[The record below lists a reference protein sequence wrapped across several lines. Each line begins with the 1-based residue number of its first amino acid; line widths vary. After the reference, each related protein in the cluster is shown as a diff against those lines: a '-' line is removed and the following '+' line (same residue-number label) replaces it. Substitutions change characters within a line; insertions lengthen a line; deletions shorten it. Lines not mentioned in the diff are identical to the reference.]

1 MTYNEERSTKMDA
14 KTEIER
20 LRAEN
25 STLKRQN
32 ASFKEQIDAKN
43 LELAKAERTKIQ
55 FISRVSHEL
64 RTPLHAIIGF
74 SEMLQEGEAEEL
86 TEVQQD
92 YINRVLYNGRHL
104 LQIVNDIL
112 DLSKIEAGKLQL
124 TYEIFRLESMLKTV
138 IAVVDSL
145 AIKKNISISLCVEE
159 PEINI
164 YADQKRIRQVMYN
177 LLSNAIKFTDSNGQI
192 HIRARKRL
200 IDSNED
206 ITEAVHIAVRDTG
219 IGIKPEDR
227 ERIFHDFEQGDN
239 SLAREH
245 DGTGLG
251 LSLAKHLVELHGGRI
266 WVESHQGKGSTF
278 SFTVPS
284 RLDCVREFVW
294 DEVLEPPTLEAQ
306 QALFARGRPTVL
318 IVEDNQD
325 AQELLTRYLSE
336 DYNVVRAYDG
346 EEAVRRASEILPFAI
361 ILDIMLPKKDGLE
374 VLRELKEFS
383 KTKDI
388 PVIITSMADNS
399 ELGAALGADD
409 YLVKPVDK
417 GTLIAKL
424 DQLRVKST
432 TEGGASSIL
441 IIGHD
446 EREMEEL
453 AHELKSEHF
462 EVLKSISG
470 REGVDIAIKNQ
481 PALLILDLILPDLR
495 SGFEVVEQLK
505 THPTA
510 KDIPILAL
518 TEKELNPDERA
529 MLSEHVQAIA
539 KKSAISSKE
548 DLLQAIERLERM
560 FPVRAGL
567 VDIATGL
574 FGRHYCQKR
583 LREEI
588 SRAERYNKVFSV
600 LMMELDGF
608 EDYINAV
615 GYVQCNAILKQIAEV
630 LQSNMRKADP
640 IARYSVEDF
649 MLILPETDKPHAIL
663 AGEKIRG
670 LISGLNLNYQLEEGI
685 TNKLTASIGVVTYLD
700 DAETKEEATKTEEEL
715 AKIKEKLLKEVRW
728 ALQRAKREGGNR
740 VVG

>member
-1 MTYNEERSTKMDA
+1 MDA

-20 LRAEN
+20 LRDEN
-25 STLKRQN
+25 SGLQQQN
-32 ASFKEQIDAKN
+32 ASLKKQMEAKAQ
-43 LELAKAERTKIQ
+43 ELAKAEKTKIQ

-64 RTPLHAIIGF
+64 RTPMNAIIGF
-74 SEMLQEGEAEEL
+74 SEILQECEDGEL
-86 TEVQQD
+86 TDVQKD
-92 YINRVLYNGRHL
+92 YINRVLYNGQHL

-124 TYEIFRLESMLKTV
+124 TYEPFRLDDMLKTV

-145 AIKKNISISLCVEE
+145 AIKKNISLSLSVAE
-159 PEINI
+159 PDINL

-192 HIRARKRL
+192 HINVRKRL
-200 IDSNED
+200 IDSDGD
-206 ITEAVHIAVRDTG
+206 ITEAVQIAVRDTG
-219 IGIKPEDR
+219 IGVKPEDR

-245 DGTGLG
+245 NGTGLG
-251 LSLAKHLVELHGGRI
+251 LSLAKRLVELHGGRI
-266 WVESHQGKGSTF
+266 WVESHQGRGSTF
-278 SFTVPS
+278 SFTIPS
-284 RLDCVREFVW
+284 RLDDARAFVG
-294 DEVLEPPTLEAQ
+294 EVFES
-306 QALFARGRPTVL
+306 QALATQQPPFSRGRPTVL
-318 IVEDNQD
+318 VVEDNQD
-325 AQELLTRYLSE
+325 AQELLTRYLSG
-336 DYNVVRAYDG
+336 DYNVARAYDG
-346 EEAVRRASEILPFAI
+346 EEAIRRAREILPFAI

-383 KTKDI
+383 QTKDI

-409 YLVKPVDK
+409 YLVKPVAK

-446 EREMEEL
+446 EGEVEEL
-453 AHELKSEHF
+453 TRELESEHF
-462 EVLKSISG
+462 AVLKSISG
-470 REGVDIAIKNQ
+470 REGVDMAIENQ

-495 SGFEVVEQLK
+495 SGFEVVGQLK
-505 THPTA
+505 AHPTA

-518 TEKELNPDERA
+518 TEKDLTPDERA

-548 DLLQAIERLERM
+548 ALRREIERLERM
-560 FPVRAGL
+560 YPVRAGL
-567 VDIATGL
+567 VDSTTGL
-574 FGRHYCQKR
+574 FGRHYFHKR

-588 SRAERYNKVFSV
+588 SRAERYNQIFSV

-615 GYVQCNAILKQIAEV
+615 GYLHCDATLKRLAEV
-630 LQSNMRKADP
+630 LQAKMRKADP
-640 IARYSVEDF
+640 IARYSVKEF

-663 AGEKIRG
+663 AGEKICG
-670 LISGLNLNYQLEEGI
+670 LIAELNLNYQLGDI
-685 TNKLTASIGVVTYLD
+685 ANKLTASIGVASHSGDT
-700 DAETKEEATKTEEEL
+700 ETKAKWAKTEEEL
-715 AKIKEKLLKEVRW
+715 AQIREGLLVEVGRT
-728 ALQRAKREGGNR
+728 LHRAKREGGNR